1 MTTEAKTEITT
12 QAIADSA
19 ESTGPVIILLAL
31 AAFASSSAFRICD
44 ALLSVLASEFD
55 VRTAQAS
62 TTVMYFA
69 IAYGVMQFFYGPMG
83 DRFGKF
89 KVLSFATIGCALGSL
104 LVALSPTLKLIEVG
118 RLLSGATAAGIIPL
132 SMAWIGDHVPYEKR
146 QATLAKFMLGSIM
159 GLAAGQLLGGI
170 FADTIGWRWAFV
182 SLAII
187 YMLVGTLLISRRKT
201 VPEHAAGAKQKFSLI
216 APMKQVLSIGW
227 ARFVLLTVLLEGAL
241 VFGPLAFVPAYLHE
255 HHGISVSWSGIIASM
270 FAIGA
275 AAYAL
280 RANMLVS
287 RLGER
292 KLALYGGATLGL
304 SYALYWLTGSWQW
317 GVLASILSGFGYY
330 LLHAVLQTNATQMA
344 PAVRGT
350 AVSLFASCLFLGQ
363 SLGVIGAAWLVD
375 VIGLW
380 SVFPVGLVTLPL
392 LGWWFAWRLKHRQ
405 A

>member
-1 MTTEAKTEITT
+1 MTTAST
-12 QAIADSA
+12 ADSA
-19 ESTGPVIILLAL
+19 KATGPVIILLAL

-44 ALLSVLASEFD
+44 ALLTVLANEFQ

-89 KVLSFATIGCALGSL
+89 RVLSFATIGCACGSL
-104 LVALSPTLKLIEVG
+104 LVALAPTLQWIEAG

-132 SMAWIGDHVPYEKR
+132 SMAWIGDHVPYEQR
-146 QATLAKFMLGSIM
+146 QATLAKFMLGSIT
-159 GLAAGQLLGGI
+159 GLAAGQLMGGI

-182 SLAII
+182 SMAIV
-187 YMLVGTLLISRRKT
+187 YLLVGSLLISRRKT
-201 VPEHAAGAKQKFSLI
+201 VPEKKDADLKKFSLI
-216 APMKQVLSIGW
+216 APMKQVLSMRW
-227 ARFVLLTVLLEGAL
+227 ARVVLVTVMLEGAL

-255 HHGISVSWSGIIASM
+255 HHGIPVSWAGIIGGM

-275 AAYAL
+275 AIYAL

-292 KLALYGGATLGL
+292 KLALFGGGVLGL
-304 SYALYWLTGSWQW
+304 AYAIFWLSGSWHW

-363 SLGVIGAAWLVD
+363 SIGVIGSAWLVD
-375 VIGLW
+375 VAGLW
-380 SVFPVGLVTLPL
+380 SVFPVGLATLPV
-392 LGWWFAWRLKHRQ
+392 LGVWFAWRLKHRQ

>member
-1 MTTEAKTEITT
+1 MSPDTIK
-12 QAIADSA
+12 DSA
-19 ESTGPVIILLAL
+19 KSTGPVIMLLAL
-31 AAFASSSAFRICD
+31 AAFASSSSFRICD
-44 ALLSVLASEFD
+44 ALLSVLASEFE

-89 KVLSFATIGCALGSL
+89 KVLSFATVGCAMGSL
-104 LVALSPTLKLIEVG
+104 LVALSPTLKWIELG

-132 SMAWIGDHVPYEKR
+132 SMAWIGDHVPYEQR
-146 QATLAKFMLGSIM
+146 QATLAKFMLGSIT
-159 GLAAGQLLGGI
+159 GLAAGQLMGGF

-182 SLAII
+182 CLSIVYL
-187 YMLVGTLLISRRKT
+187 LVGTLLISKRHT
-201 VPEHAAGAKQKFSLI
+201 VAEHATGGRQKFSLI
-216 APMKQVLSIGW
+216 APMKQVMSIGW
-227 ARFVLLTVLLEGAL
+227 ARFVLLTVMLEGAL

-255 HHGISVSWSGIIASM
+255 HHGIPVSWAGMISGT
-270 FAIGA
+270 FALGA
-275 AAYAL
+275 ATYAL

-292 KLALYGGATLGL
+292 RLALYGGATLGL
-304 SYALYWLTGSWQW
+304 ASALYWLTSSWHW
-317 GVLASILSGFGYY
+317 GVLASVLSGFGYY

-375 VIGLW
+375 TFGLW
-380 SVFPVGLVTLPL
+380 SVFPVSLATLPV
-392 LGWWFAWRLKHRQ
+392 LGWWFAWRLRNRQ
-405 A
+405 ANHQTSSS

>member
-1 MTTEAKTEITT
+1 MTTETYSAAT
-12 QAIADSA
+12 DSSK
-19 ESTGPVIILLAL
+19 STGPVILLLAL
-31 AAFASSSAFRICD
+31 AAFASSSTFRICD
-44 ALLSVLASEFD
+44 ALLTVFANEFD
-55 VRTAQAS
+55 IRTAQAS

-69 IAYGVMQFFYGPMG
+69 IAYGVMQFFYGPVS

-89 KVLSFATIGCALGSL
+89 RVLSFATFGCAIGSL
-104 LVALSPTLKLIEVG
+104 IVTTGSTFKWIEIG
-118 RLLSGATAAGIIPL
+118 RLFSGATAAGIIPL
-132 SMAWIGDHVPYEKR
+132 SMAWIGDHVPYERR
-146 QATLAKFMLGSIM
+146 QATLAKFMLGSIT
-159 GLAAGQLLGGI
+159 GLAAGQLMGGI

-182 SLAII
+182 MMTVVYL
-187 YMLVGTLLISRRKT
+187 LVGTLLITKRNA
-201 VPEHAAGAKQKFSLI
+201 VPEHVLVTKQKFSLI
-216 APMKQVLSIGW
+216 APMQQVLSIGW

-255 HHGISVSWSGIIASM
+255 HHGLSVAWAGMIGGM

-280 RANMLVS
+280 RANILVS

-292 KLALYGGATLGL
+292 KLTLYGGALLGFA
-304 SYALYWLTGSWQW
+304 SALYWLTSAWYW
-317 GVLASILSGFGYY
+317 GVAASILSGFGYY

-375 VIGLW
+375 MFGLW
-380 SVFPVGLVTLPL
+380 SVFPVGMVTLPL
-392 LGWWFAWRLKHRQ
+392 LGFWFAWRLQHRQ
-405 A
+405 GS